1 MKTDDLINAIAAD
14 AGAPQA
20 PIGWV
25 VGGCAA
31 VGALFTAALFATLLP
46 IRPDLDSA
54 LGDWHFLWKWA
65 FSLTL
70 LATAMILVLRLARP
84 QWVTGSALLALLA
97 APLVLLVGIVVEMIA
112 LPASDWLPTM
122 VGTNA
127 VACMVYIPILSG
139 LPLAAMII
147 ALRQGAPARPALA
160 GATAGLVAASIAA
173 TFYATHCQNDSP
185 LFLAA
190 WYLLATA
197 VVTGIGA
204 LLGARLL
211 RW

>member
-14 AGAPQA
+14 AAAPRQ

-25 VGGCAA
+25 VW
-31 VGALFTAALFATLLP
+31 VGAGVGVLATMLLFPTLLSV
-46 IRPDLDSA
+46 RPDIGAA
-54 LGDWHFLWKWA
+54 LGDWHFLMKWA
-65 FSLTL
+65 FSITL
-70 LATAMILVLRLARP
+70 LATAMALIVNLARP
-84 QWVTGSALLALLA
+84 QRTPSAKMLLLLA
-97 APLVLLVGIVVEMIA
+97 APAILAVGVAAEMIT
-112 LPASDWLPTM
+112 LPPSFWMPLM

-127 VACMVYIPILSG
+127 LGCILYVPLLSG

-147 ALRQGAPARPALA
+147 ALRRGAPARPALA
-160 GATAGLVAASIAA
+160 GAVAGLIAAGIAAS
-173 TFYATHCQNDSP
+173 FYATHCQNDSP

-197 VVTGIGA
+197 IVAGVGA
-204 LLGARLL
+204 ILGARLL